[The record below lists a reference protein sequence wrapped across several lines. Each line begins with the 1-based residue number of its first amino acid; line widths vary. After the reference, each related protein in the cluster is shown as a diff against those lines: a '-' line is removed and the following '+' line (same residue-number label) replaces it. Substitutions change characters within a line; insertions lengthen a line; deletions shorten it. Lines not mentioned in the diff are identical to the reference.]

1 MPIAQSQGHA
11 HWESIGIPARPNRRF
26 GSLHNAMAKVKIVV
40 RSKVT
45 VSPVITTTLNV
56 DVSPVVKIVVRLVK
70 AVARRIWNG
79 K

>member
-1 MPIAQSQGHA
+1 
-11 HWESIGIPARPNRRF
+11 
-26 GSLHNAMAKVKIVV
+26 MAKVRIVV

-45 VSPVITTTLNV
+45 VSPVIATTFNI

>member
-1 MPIAQSQGHA
+1 
-11 HWESIGIPARPNRRF
+11 
-26 GSLHNAMAKVKIVV
+26 MAKVKIVV

-45 VSPVITTTLNV
+45 VSPVITTTFNI
-56 DVSPVVKIVVRLVK
+56 DVNPVVKIVVRLVK